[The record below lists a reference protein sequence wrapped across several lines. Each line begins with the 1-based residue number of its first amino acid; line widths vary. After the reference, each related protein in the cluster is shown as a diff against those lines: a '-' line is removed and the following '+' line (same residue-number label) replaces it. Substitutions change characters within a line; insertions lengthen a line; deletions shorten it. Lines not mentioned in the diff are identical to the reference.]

1 MSAEPLVL
9 LERADDVARL
19 TLNRPGRHNSL
30 VPPLI
35 EAMEARLA
43 DLAAAP
49 PRVLVLT
56 GAGRSFSTGGDLRGF
71 LETPRHARRAYAE
84 QLVGGLHRVILA
96 LARLPMPV
104 VARVQGPVT
113 GGSLGLV
120 LSADL
125 VVMVETAF
133 IAPYYVEVGFAPDGG
148 WTALLPERVGAARA
162 LAIQLLNRRI
172 DAAEARALGLAHES
186 VPAGGIDAAVEAL
199 VTALLA
205 KSAGSLAA
213 TKALIW
219 PERRLAA
226 LRDRLDAELAG
237 FLARIDT
244 PETEARIRSFLEMP
258 A

>member
-186 VPAGGIDAAVEAL
+186 VPAGGIDAA
-199 VTALLA
+199 
-205 KSAGSLAA
+205 
-213 TKALIW
+213 
-219 PERRLAA
+219 
-226 LRDRLDAELAG
+226 
-237 FLARIDT
+237 
-244 PETEARIRSFLEMP
+244 
-258 A
+258 